1 MLQIFCLHGGLS
13 PSIDTLDHIRAL
25 DRIQE
30 VPHEVGRSVSLWPS
44 VSYYFLTFLFPCRGE
59 VYLNVCKQNIIV
71 VLALSIKCS
80 LIKKIFQ
87 MDAAI

>member
-44 VSYYFLTFLFPCRGE
+44 VSYFFSISLFLFVLHVHLRGNM
-59 VYLNVCKQNIIV
+59 YLYTT
-71 VLALSIKCS
+71 
-80 LIKKIFQ
+80 KILLWTQ
-87 MDAAI
+87 PSQSNGK

>member
-44 VSYYFLTFLFPCRGE
+44 VSYFFLYYCFPLYYMYIQG
-59 VYLNVCKQNIIV
+59 
-71 VLALSIKCS
+71 
-80 LIKKIFQ
+80 
-87 MDAAI
+87 AICTCIQLKYYSGFVQVMENLESHGI